1 MDQAF
6 LGGCL
11 CLVDRKGGEAV
22 KPSRTWAIA
31 KKEFFH
37 IYRDPRS
44 LALVIL
50 MPALLMLLFGY
61 AVTLDVK
68 KVSMAVLDRDRSQE
82 SLNFIQR
89 FSASPYFNLRFS
101 VRDGKEM
108 ERLIDQGEVKM
119 GLILPWDFSKT
130 IKAEKVVPIQVLI
143 DGADANTANIIL
155 GYAQA
160 IARQYTQEKTILKVS
175 RMGVTN
181 LNLPIDVRPRVWFNE
196 DLESKNYF
204 IPGLVAVIMS
214 IAGVLLTGQV
224 IVREWERGT
233 MELLISTPVR
243 KGELMMGK
251 LIPYFFLGLLD
262 LSLAVLMGKW
272 VFEVPLRGSIAL
284 LFALS
289 CIYILVAL
297 ALGLTIST
305 FARTQLLANQMA
317 MLAGFLP
324 TFLLSGFTFVIP
336 NMPNW
341 LQVITYGI
349 APRYY
354 VTILKDIF
362 LKGVGF
368 SFLWRETLVLIA
380 MATAGLWVA
389 TRGFKKELR

>member
-1 MDQAF
+1 MNS
-6 LGGCL
+6 
-11 CLVDRKGGEAV
+11 
-22 KPSRTWAIA
+22 SRTWAIA

-37 IYRDPRS
+37 IFRDPRS

-68 KVSMAVLDRDRSQE
+68 KISMAVLDRDRTQE

-89 FSASPYFNLRFS
+89 FSASPYFHLRYW
-101 VRDGKEM
+101 VRDEKEIR
-108 ERLIDQGEVKM
+108 RLIDQGDVKI
-119 GLILPWDFSKT
+119 GLMLPWDFSKT
-130 IKAEKVVPIQVLI
+130 IKAEKVVPIQALI
-143 DGADANTANIIL
+143 DGADANTASLIL
-155 GYAQA
+155 SYAQA
-160 IARQYTQEKTILKVS
+160 IARDYTQEKTVLKVT
-175 RMGVTN
+175 RMGAQRVN
-181 LNLPIDVRPRVWFNE
+181 FPIEARPRVWFNE

-214 IAGVLLTGQV
+214 IIGVLLTGQV
-224 IVREWERGT
+224 IVREWEKGT

-243 KGELMMGK
+243 KEELMIGK
-251 LIPYFFLGLLD
+251 LFPYFFLGLLD

-272 VFEVPLRGSIAL
+272 VFQVPLRGSVAL
-284 LFALS
+284 LLALS
-289 CIYILVAL
+289 CIYIFVAL

-317 MLAGFLP
+317 MITGFLP
-324 TFLLSGFTFVIP
+324 TFLLSGFTFSIA
-336 NMPNW
+336 NMPTW
-341 LQVITYGI
+341 LQIITYGI

-354 VTILKDIF
+354 VTILKEIF

-380 MATAGLWVA
+380 MAMAGLWVA
-389 TRGFKKELR
+389 ARSFKKELR